1 MLIEEKF
8 TVRAPIEKVW
18 DFLMDPDASGPCV
31 PGCEKVEVVDDKTYK
46 VRVKVK
52 IAFVSFTFNMK
63 VAITD
68 MNRPFHLETIATGE
82 ESEMASS
89 VKAKNSLDVKSVSEM
104 ETEISYRSDVS
115 LFGKLGT
122 VGQSVVKGKARQL
135 GKEFANA
142 VKSRLESGASASVRQ

>member
-68 MNRPFHLETIATGE
+68 MNRPFHLETVATGE
-82 ESEMASS
+82 ESEMASTI
-89 VKAKNSLDVKSVSEM
+89 KAKNSLDVKSVSEM

-122 VGQSVVKGKARQL
+122 VGQSVVKGKAKQL

-142 VKSRLESGASASVRQ
+142 VKNRLESGASASVRQ

>member
-52 IAFVSFTFNMK
+52 IAFISFTFNMK

-68 MNRPFHLETIATGE
+68 INRPFHLETIATGE
-82 ESEMASS
+82 ESEMASRI
-89 VKAKNSLDVKSVSEM
+89 KAKNSLDVKSVSEM

-135 GKEFANA
+135 GREFANA
-142 VKSRLESGASASVRQ
+142 VKSRLEGGASASVRQ

>member
-52 IAFVSFTFNMK
+52 IAFVSFTFNMN
-63 VAITD
+63 V
-68 MNRPFHLETIATGE
+68 ATGE
-82 ESEMASS
+82 ENEMASS

-122 VGQSVVKGKARQL
+122 VGQSVVKGKAKQL
-135 GKEFANA
+135 GREFANA
-142 VKSRLESGASASVRQ
+142 VKSRLESGAPASVRQ

>member
-52 IAFVSFTFNMK
+52 IAFVSLTFNMK

-68 MNRPFHLETIATGE
+68 MNRPFHLETVATGE

-89 VKAKNSLDVKSVSEM
+89 IKAKNSLVVKSVSEM

-122 VGQSVVKGKARQL
+122 VGQSVVKGKAKQL
-135 GKEFANA
+135 GKEFAGA
-142 VKSRLESGASASVRQ
+142 VKNRLESGASASVRQ